1 MNWQTVDVL
10 YSSNKLVI
18 TRSPRTTWSIFSSFL
33 TFCCYFTRLKARET
47 NPQNMIHSKNI
58 GCIALGTMV
67 YRSIWLGNTY
77 YNYCSLENL
86 LNIRPRGFDR
96 QQYCI
101 AWYMVE
107 FSKQIANTLKKILM
121 ATSKDEFKTLSNI
134 WDGSF
139 CSRFLLTSEA
149 NSESCQ
155 NI

>member
-10 YSSNKLVI
+10 HSSNKLVI
-18 TRSPRTTWSIFSSFL
+18 TRSPRTTWPIFSSFL
-33 TFCCYFTRLKARET
+33 TFCCYFTRLKAREI

-58 GCIALGTMV
+58 GRIALGTMV
-67 YRSIWLGNTY
+67 YRNIWLGNTY
-77 YNYCSLENL
+77 YISCYLENL

-107 FSKQIANTLKKILM
+107 FSKQIANTLTKILM
-121 ATSKDEFKTLSNI
+121 ATSKEEFKTLSNI
-134 WDGSF
+134 WDGPF

-149 NSESCQ
+149 NSKSCQ
-155 NI
+155 SI

>member
-10 YSSNKLVI
+10 HSSNKLVI
-18 TRSPRTTWSIFSSFL
+18 TRSPRTTWPIFSSFL
-33 TFCCYFTRLKARET
+33 TFCCYFTRLKAREI
-47 NPQNMIHSKNI
+47 NPQNMMHSKNI
-58 GCIALGTMV
+58 GRIALGTMV
-67 YRSIWLGNTY
+67 YRNIY
-77 YNYCSLENL
+77 YNSCYLENL

-107 FSKQIANTLKKILM
+107 FSKQIANTLTKILM

-134 WDGSF
+134 WDGPF

-155 NI
+155 SI